1 MFNEFKI
8 RSMKR
13 FFLILTLA
21 VSVFTAHAQEV
32 SEDTIVVHTKP
43 TTGDYYESF
52 TRPLTFDRMIPPYAL
67 EVTFSKTVHV
77 IFPAPI
83 RYVDLGSADLLAAK
97 ADGTDNVLRVKAA
110 LRDFSRESN
119 LSVITEDGA
128 YYSFNVKYAD
138 EPVKLSVEM
147 TDFLHDGEAVNRPN
161 NALAVYMQELEQE
174 SPLLVKLIMQSIHK
188 NNDREIKHIGSKRF
202 GIQHTLKGIYTHNGL
217 LYFHLQL
224 KNSSN
229 VPFNVDFI
237 TFKIVDKKVAKR
249 TAIQEQVIWPLRAYN
264 NLMLIGGQQTE
275 RMIFTLAKFTIP
287 DDKMLV
293 IELNEQEG
301 GRHQRFILDN
311 ADLVRAKVINELKV
325 K

>member
-1 MFNEFKI
+1 
-8 RSMKR
+8 MKR

-32 SEDTIVVHTKP
+32 SQDTIVVHTKP

-110 LRDFSRESN
+110 FRGFSRESN
-119 LSVITEDGA
+119 LSVITEDGS
-128 YYSFNVKYAD
+128 YYTFNVKYAD
-138 EPVKLSVEM
+138 EPVKLSIEM
-147 TDFLHDGEAVNRPN
+147 TDFLHNGEAVNRPN
-161 NALAVYMQELEQE
+161 NALAVYMQELGQE
-174 SPLLVKLIMQSIHK
+174 SPLLVKLIMQS
-188 NNDREIKHIGSKRF
+188 KHIGSKRF

-293 IELNEQEG
+293 VELNEQEG
-301 GRHQRFILDN
+301 GRHQRFTLDN

-325 K
+325 E